1 MLDIKNAQ
9 CEEEGCSTRP
19 SYGYEDDE
27 RATRCSKHKKDGMLD
42 IVSAQCEEEG

>member
-9 CEEEGCSTRP
+9 CEEEGCSTQP
-19 SYGYEDDE
+19 NYGYEGDK